1 MGLSAKNSKGKI
13 SKSYPERVN
22 EFYDNIPADLIVLW
36 VETYKDKDV
45 EYLIG
50 ESKSWLLTNPNKR
63 RKNFKS
69 FTNNWL
75 KNDKN
80 EYRKTKKVTKPKNS
94 LDFKLFKEKWLFD
107 TKLNEEKTK
116 SAWYELNV
124 EIQKLVLKILPHSMK
139 KYKMELDSGK
149 TELEYISQAHKYI
162 SEKKYDDAKL
172 LEVVKR
178 REWLK
183 KEEARTRSMRT
194 PEQEELIRK
203 ENAKW
208 REE

>member
-1 MGLSAKNSKGKI
+1 MAISDKNSKGKI

-22 EFYDNIPADLIVLW
+22 EFYDNIPADLIALW

-45 EYLIG
+45 KELIK
-50 ESKSWLLTNPNKR
+50 ESRNWLLTNQNKR
-63 RKNFKS
+63 KKNFKS

-75 KNDKN
+75 KNNKN
-80 EYRKTKKVTKPKNS
+80 GHSKITKVTKPKDS
-94 LDFKLFKEKWLFD
+94 LDFKLFKDEWLFEK
-107 TKLNEEKTK
+107 KLNEEKTK
-116 SAWYELNV
+116 SAWYNLNV
-124 EIQKLVLKILPHSMK
+124 PTQELVLKILPHSMK

-178 REWLK
+178 KEWLK

-194 PEQEELIRK
+194 PEQEALIRK
-203 ENAKW
+203 QKKEWEDK
-208 REE
+208 